1 MRRDGMLSGALDP
14 SRAASYTP
22 RLAFGRLTRAVSRR
36 ARSRRTHTFPREG
49 FGAIAQLVERLN
61 GIQEVSG
68 STPLSST
75 KHRVAPVRSSRGLM
89 RLDLRIPI

>member
-1 MRRDGMLSGALDP
+1 MND
-14 SRAASYTP
+14 
-22 RLAFGRLTRAVSRR
+22 TR
-36 ARSRRTHTFPREG
+36 G

-75 KHRVAPVRSSRGLM
+75 NKGRFPHGSGPFQFRQMAGATLQ
-89 RLDLRIPI
+89 